1 MERSKKKR
9 SVSKRGLGHNTPK
22 KKKKK
27 RNKEDSLVVVV
38 KIAAFTIA
46 VV

>member
-9 SVSKRGLGHNTPK
+9 SVSKWDLGHNTPK